1 MSRNARD
8 YLGRKPKNMYNTLIV
23 ITLES
28 GILYAALLFFILG
41 MTLDNYSVDSKVID
55 LCIRSWS
62 VIAAMMPTIIVT
74 GNEEYRALW
83 QQQTAADREAE
94 DQRRQQEIEDAQL
107 KAEEEKKQEEE
118 TLKEKE
124 KKRAKL
130 HPIDLNKGIDCLLKQ
145 LHPYARAKL
154 QNCEFVPLWYCLPEA
169 TKEVFNNTRKL
180 TEETEF
186 SLTKDSNSTLS
197 VKAMDSAK
205 PSSNAHPNLSLSWT
219 DIS

>member
-1 MSRNARD
+1 MQRLQYDPALEPRPDFNHDCHLDVRNA
-8 YLGRKPKNMYNTLIV
+8 LIASEALPD
-23 ITLES
+23 ITTLEQ
-28 GILYAALLFFILG
+28 AAQHLL
-41 MTLDNYSVDSKVID
+41 NA
-55 LCIRSWS
+55 WQ
-62 VIAAMMPTIIVT
+62 T
-74 GNEEYRALW
+74 GNEERRALW
-83 QQQTAADREAE
+83 QQQTAADRETE

-130 HPIDLNKGIDCLLKQ
+130 HPIDPNKGIDRLLER

-169 TKEVFNNTRKL
+169 TKEAFDNARKL

-197 VKAMDSAK
+197 VKVVDSAK
-205 PSSNAHPNLSLSWT
+205 PSPNARPDLSLSWT